1 MGVKVVMTYDH
12 CAGVALVQVF
22 EQLSHRNFL
31 CLGTRVGR
39 SASDIKPTLIADAY
53 RVGIMVLAVGTDH
66 IFRTAWLN
74 RSVTTDHVVVA
85 DAEVETSLAM
95 PRIDLSGR
103 TQLIGLYCRTVN
115 NNQGYS
121 AHACT
126 KKVDTTSDPT
136 ATRNLM
142 TLLTVDLLNFTIT
155 TNF

>member
-1 MGVKVVMTYDH
+1 MTYDH
-12 CAGVALVQVF
+12 SAGVTLVQVF
-22 EQLSHRNFL
+22 EQLSHRHIL
-31 CLGTRVGR
+31 RLSTRIGWITP
-39 SASDIKPTLIADAY
+39 DIKPTLVADAY

-66 IFRTAWLN
+66 VLRTAWLN

-103 TQLIGLYCRTVN
+103 TQLVGLYCRTVN
-115 NNQGYS
+115 YNQGYS

-136 ATRNLM
+136 ATKNLM

>member
-1 MGVKVVMTYDH
+1 MMTYDH

-31 CLGTRVGR
+31 RLGTRVGR

-74 RSVTTDHVVVA
+74 RSVTSDYVVVA
-85 DAEVETSLAM
+85 DAEVGTSLAM

-103 TQLIGLYCRTVN
+103 TQLVGLYCRTVN

-121 AHACT
+121 AHAWT
-126 KKVDTTSDPT
+126 KKVDAISDPT
-136 ATRNLM
+136 ATRNLII
-142 TLLTVDLLNFTIT
+142 LPTVFLLNFIILLS
-155 TNF
+155 NFKSL

>member
-1 MGVKVVMTYDH
+1 MMTYDYS
-12 CAGVALVQVF
+12 AGVAPVQVF

-31 CLGTRVGR
+31 RLGTRVGR

-74 RSVTTDHVVVA
+74 RSVTSDHVVVA

-95 PRIDLSGR
+95 PRINLSGR
-103 TQLIGLYCRTVN
+103 TQLVGLYCRTVDH
-115 NNQGYS
+115 NQGYS

-126 KKVDTTSDPT
+126 KNVDTTSDPT
-136 ATRNLM
+136 ATMNLII
-142 TLLTVDLLNFTIT
+142 LPKVDLLNFTIT

>member
-1 MGVKVVMTYDH
+1 
-12 CAGVALVQVF
+12 
-22 EQLSHRNFL
+22 
-31 CLGTRVGR
+31 
-39 SASDIKPTLIADAY
+39 
-53 RVGIMVLAVGTDH
+53 
-66 IFRTAWLN
+66 
-74 RSVTTDHVVVA
+74 VVA

-95 PRIDLSGR
+95 PCIDLGGR

-136 ATRNLM
+136 ATKNLM